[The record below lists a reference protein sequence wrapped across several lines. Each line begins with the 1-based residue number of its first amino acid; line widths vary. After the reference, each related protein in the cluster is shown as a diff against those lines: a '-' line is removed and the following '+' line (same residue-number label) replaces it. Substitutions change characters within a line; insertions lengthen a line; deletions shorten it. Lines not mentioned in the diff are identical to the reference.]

1 MYLCP
6 KCPNVLGRCDLS
18 VVVVADF
25 VITHDGG
32 IVEYRLTRPESRNS
46 LTFAMYQ
53 ALEDLCRDPGGAN
66 VIVLTAE
73 GDKAFASG
81 TDISN
86 FKDFDSAQDAID
98 YESMIGRV
106 IDAVQTAAVP
116 VIASLHGIVA
126 GGGAAIAAAADIR
139 LATPDTRFGM
149 PIARTLGNCLSVA
162 NLNRLVH
169 LLGESRT
176 RYLLLTAEFLDL
188 QPLMDSGFV
197 SEVLD
202 DPDAC
207 DERARALARHLTT
220 LAPLTVSATRE
231 GLSRLSDRPI
241 PEDVDLI
248 QRCYLSD
255 DFAEGIDAFFAKR
268 KANWMGR

>member
-1 MYLCP
+1 MKFTSCSSHLSQITLV
-6 KCPNVLGRCDLS
+6 VLLTS
-18 VVVVADF
+18 VLL
-25 VITHDGG
+25 G
-32 IVEYRLTRPESRNS
+32 ISGCGQKGPLRLPAEPPVQNQPQTQPAPQPTEPETPSNNTNNAIKIR
-46 LTFAMYQ
+46 
-53 ALEDLCRDPGGAN
+53 
-66 VIVLTAE
+66 
-73 GDKAFASG
+73 

-188 QPLMDSGFV
+188 QPLLDSGFV

-202 DPDAC
+202 DPEAC
-207 DERARALARHLTT
+207 DERARALALHLTT

-268 KANWMGR
+268 TANWTGR

>member
-1 MYLCP
+1 MGDYT
-6 KCPNVLGRCDLS
+6 
-18 VVVVADF
+18 VVQADGVA
-25 VITHDGG
+25 
-32 IVEYRLTRPESRNS
+32 EYRLTRPESRNS
-46 LTFAMYQ
+46 LTFDMYQ
-53 ALEDLCRDPGGAN
+53 ALETLCRDPGDAR

-86 FKDFDSAQDAID
+86 FKDFDSAQDAIN
-98 YESMIGRV
+98 YEAMIGRV
-106 IDAVQTAAVP
+106 IDAVESSPIP

-139 LATPDTRFGM
+139 LGTPDTRLGM

-162 NLNRLVH
+162 NLNRLVY

-176 RYLLLTAEFLDL
+176 RYLLLTAEFLPITRL
-188 QPLMDSGFV
+188 VESGFV
-197 SEVLD
+197 SEVVETAAL
-202 DPDAC
+202 C
-207 DERARALARHLTT
+207 DERARALAQHLMT
-220 LAPLTVSATRE
+220 LAPLTISATRD
-231 GLSRLSDRPI
+231 GLNRLSQRATPDDI
-241 PEDVDLI
+241 DLI

-268 KANWMGR
+268 KAKWSGQ

>member
-1 MYLCP
+1 MADY
-6 KCPNVLGRCDLS
+6 K
-18 VVVVADF
+18 VVQERGVA
-25 VITHDGG
+25 
-32 IVEYRLTRPESRNS
+32 EYRLMRPESRNS
-46 LTFAMYQ
+46 LTFEMYQ
-53 ALEDLCRDPGGAN
+53 ALEDLCRDPGDAR

-73 GDKAFASG
+73 GDEAFASG

-86 FKDFDSAQDAID
+86 FKEFDSVQDAID
-98 YESMIGRV
+98 YEAMIGRV
-106 IDAVQTAAVP
+106 IDAVESSPVP

-139 LATPDTRFGM
+139 LGTPDARFGM

-176 RYLLLTAEFLDL
+176 RYLLLTAEFLPIT
-188 QPLMDSGFV
+188 PLVESGFV
-197 SEVLD
+197 SEVLET
-202 DPDAC
+202 AALC
-207 DERARALARHLTT
+207 DERARALAQHLMT
-220 LAPLTVSATRE
+220 LAPLTISATRD
-231 GLSRLSDRPI
+231 GLKRLSQRATPDDI
-241 PEDVDLI
+241 DLI

-268 KANWMGR
+268 KAKWSGR